1 MSGVLVG
8 QSYFLRFDP
17 KLHRAMRPQPPLGS
31 LWAAAAIR
39 EPGHSVQV
47 FDAMLA
53 ESEDEWNTALE
64 QARPRFA
71 VLFEDNFNY
80 LSKMCLL
87 RMRQAAFRMIAMAT
101 DHLCEV
107 IVCGSD
113 ATDHSR
119 QYLEQGA
126 DFVLVGEGE
135 ATLIELLA
143 ARTQQPALPVDAIAG
158 LRFLAADGSLR
169 DTGNRPLLSDLD
181 ALPTPARDLIDI
193 ERYASIW
200 RQRHGVFSLNM
211 ATTRGCPFHC
221 NWCAKPIWGQA
232 YHSRSPEHVVAEM
245 NELVELYGVE
255 HIEFADDIMGLQP
268 GWLERFADCLGE
280 AAVRVPYKCLSR
292 ADLLLREGEI
302 DALQRSGCDT
312 VWMGAES
319 GSQKILDAMEKG
331 TTIEQVEEASHRLR
345 QAGIGVGLFL
355 QFGYPGETRD
365 NIDQT
370 RYLVRRCAPD
380 EIGISVSYPL
390 PGTKFHDR
398 VREQL
403 GTQRN
408 WVDSEDMAMLY
419 AGPFSSAFYR
429 QLHRV
434 VQFEFRR
441 DRALAEAFGSER
453 RPASARRRPLRCVVA
468 ATAHSLRLPL
478 ERWRLGRLER
488 HSQRGPQLAGQ
499 PVGREEAA
507 IPSPQTNPPPI
518 PRSAM
523 QSDPNSVRLS
533 PPQPTQQG

>member
-1 MSGVLVG
+1 MSDLLVG

-31 LWAAAAIR
+31 LWAAACAR
-39 EPGHSVQV
+39 QQGHSVQV

-53 ESEDEWNTALE
+53 ESEDHWATALE

-87 RMRQAAFRMIAMAT
+87 RMREAAFRMIAMAT
-101 DHLCEV
+101 ARQCEV

-119 QYLEQGA
+119 EYLRQGA
-126 DFVLVGEGE
+126 DFVLIGEGE
-135 ATLIELLA
+135 STLIELLA
-143 ARTQQPALPVDAIAG
+143 SRTGRSDQPLKKIAG
-158 LRFLAADGSLR
+158 LRFLADDGSLH
-169 DTGNRPLLSDLD
+169 DTGSRSLLTDLD

-232 YHSRSPEHVVAEM
+232 YHTRSPAHVVAELADM
-245 NELVELYGVE
+245 VERYGVE
-255 HIEFADDIMGLQP
+255 QVEFADDIMGLQP
-268 GWLERFADCLGE
+268 GWLGRFADCLAD
-280 AAVRVPYKCLSR
+280 AALCVPYKCLSR

-302 DALQRSGCDT
+302 EALRRSGCRT

-331 TTIEQVEEASHRLR
+331 TTIDQVEEATERLR
-345 QAGIGVGLFL
+345 RAGIGVGFFL

-365 NIDQT
+365 DIDRT
-370 RYLVRRCAPD
+370 RRLVRRCGPD

-398 VREQL
+398 VQGQF

-441 DRALAEAFGSER
+441 DRALAEAFGSVR
-453 RPASARRRPLRCVVA
+453 RATSTRRRPLRCVAA
-468 ATAHSLRLPL
+468 ATVHSLRLPL
-478 ERWRLGRLER
+478 ERWRLERLGQQSR
-488 HSQRGPQLAGQ
+488 RSAQLTGQ

-507 IPSPQTNPPPI
+507 TPSPQAS
-518 PRSAM
+518 R
-523 QSDPNSVRLS
+523 
-533 PPQPTQQG
+533 